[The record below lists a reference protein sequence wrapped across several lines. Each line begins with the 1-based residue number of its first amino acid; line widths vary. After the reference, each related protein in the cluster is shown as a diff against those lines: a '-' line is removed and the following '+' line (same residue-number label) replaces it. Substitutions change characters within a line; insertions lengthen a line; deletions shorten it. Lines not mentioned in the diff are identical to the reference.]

1 MLQNRVGLDVIVGKP
16 AMDEGVVLIVVE
28 TVADRLENPKEMGK
42 KTGLFKFTDLTG
54 KIEQFKG
61 SRQLQYTYPEAG
73 HRGAVVLVQQIPQV
87 LDLTLINTQL
97 LNHVIWSE

>member
-1 MLQNRVGLDVIVGKP
+1 VLQNRVGLDVIVGKP

-54 KIEQFKG
+54 KNRTIQGIKTAAI
-61 SRQLQYTYPEAG
+61 YVP
-73 HRGAVVLVQQIPQV
+73 
-87 LDLTLINTQL
+87 
-97 LNHVIWSE
+97 